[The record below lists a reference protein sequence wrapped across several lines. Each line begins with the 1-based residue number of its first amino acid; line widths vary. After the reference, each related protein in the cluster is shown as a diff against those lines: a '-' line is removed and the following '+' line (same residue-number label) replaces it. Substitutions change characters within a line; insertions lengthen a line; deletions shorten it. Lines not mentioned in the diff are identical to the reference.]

1 MASLTRTRMP
11 KSGYLKVPNK
21 TKIVVPTYTWN
32 LNCLKSVLKNSFY
45 LCGGNLLL

>member
-32 LNCLKSVLKNSFY
+32 LNCLKSVLKSNQMHH
-45 LCGGNLLL
+45 GGNLLL